1 MQTVIFLGIRII
13 TKHCPKNA
21 QYYEMHPKYSHFFRA
36 ATVSRKGHKFLA
48 FGLEIAQ
55 FFLNTH

>member
-1 MQTVIFLGIRII
+1 
-13 TKHCPKNA
+13 
-21 QYYEMHPKYSHFFRA
+21 MHPKYSYFSRA

-55 FFLNTH
+55 PFLNTVPAPKNLEKKKLTLGKTFLMTN